1 MTEMALP
8 TARDWMTKEV
18 LTLSPEDDLF
28 HAIDQLLANS
38 FAAAP
43 VIDEDRCLLGMLT
56 EKDCLRV
63 LANVAYE
70 NDLDGGAVSEY
81 LSVIRAVCTPEM
93 DLFRVSNLFLSTNF
107 PLLPVVDETE
117 SLCGV
122 ISRRDLLRG
131 VRAFREEVNQQYSE
145 QERVAGHQA
154 DRPRS
159 IESMQKVA
167 ASQSREQMARLFG
180 RR

>member
-1 MTEMALP
+1 MSDLSLP
-8 TARDWMTKEV
+8 TAGDWMTTDV
-18 LTLSPEDDLF
+18 LSFSPGDDLF
-28 HAIDQLLANS
+28 QAIDQLLANH

-43 VIDEDRCLLGMLT
+43 VVDSDRRVVGMLT

-70 NDLDGGAVSEY
+70 NDLDGGDVSEY

-93 DLFRVSNLFLSTNF
+93 DLFRVSDLFLSTNF

-117 SLCGV
+117 ALCGV

-131 VRAFREEVNQQYSE
+131 VCVFREEVNRQFSE
-145 QERVAGHQA
+145 REKVAGHQA

-167 ASQSREQMARLFG
+167 ASQSREQMARLYG